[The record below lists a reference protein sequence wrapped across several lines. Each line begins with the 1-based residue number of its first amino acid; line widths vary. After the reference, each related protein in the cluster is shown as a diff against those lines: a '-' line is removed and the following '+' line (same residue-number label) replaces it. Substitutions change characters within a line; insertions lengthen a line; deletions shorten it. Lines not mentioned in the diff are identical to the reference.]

1 MIRLCPLPYS
11 FSNGAMSTFQ
21 SVSPAAFA
29 LATAI
34 ATPKLLIHVFI
45 GSRIRELARSESHKM
60 DTGTKI
66 VNYVSII
73 LGIALG
79 LFTGWLVYTKTQV
92 RARQLEA
99 EEQDGLGDGR
109 PLSAYRNESGGL
121 QHPDEFMDED
131 EENNFEWGDPSPS
144 SRDDNIDFLD
154 NQDDSP
160 YVDNPVHSSG
170 KA

>member
-45 GSRIRELARSESHKM
+45 GSRLRELAGSDSYRMS
-60 DTGTKI
+60 TGTKI
-66 VNYVSII
+66 INYASII
-73 LGIALG
+73 AGMALG
-79 LFTGWLVYTKTQV
+79 LFTGWLVYTKTQA

-99 EEQDGLGDGR
+99 EEQDRLEDGR
-109 PLSAYRNESGGL
+109 PLSAYRNESPGL
-121 QHPDEFMDED
+121 QHPDDFMDED
-131 EENNFEWGDPSPS
+131 EENNFEWDEPSPGP
-144 SRDDNIDFLD
+144 RNDDINFLD
-154 NQDDSP
+154 HEDEGP
-160 YVDNPVHSSG
+160 YVDNPLRGSR

>member
-45 GSRIRELARSESHKM
+45 GSRLRELAGSDSYRMS
-60 DTGTKI
+60 TGTKI
-66 VNYVSII
+66 INYASII
-73 LGIALG
+73 AGMALG
-79 LFTGWLVYTKTQV
+79 LFTGWLVYTKTQA

-99 EEQDGLGDGR
+99 EEQDRLEDGR
-109 PLSAYRNESGGL
+109 PLSAYRNESAGL
-121 QHPDEFMDED
+121 QHPDDFMDED
-131 EENNFEWGDPSPS
+131 EENNFEWDEPSPGP
-144 SRDDNIDFLD
+144 RNDDINFLD
-154 NQDDSP
+154 HEDEGP
-160 YVDNPVHSSG
+160 YVDNPLRGSR